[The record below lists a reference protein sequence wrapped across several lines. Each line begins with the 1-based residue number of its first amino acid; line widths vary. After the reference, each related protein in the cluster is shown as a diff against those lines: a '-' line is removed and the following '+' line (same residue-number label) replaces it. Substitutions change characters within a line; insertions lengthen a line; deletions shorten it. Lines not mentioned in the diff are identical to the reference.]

1 MVLNLSISAD
11 AEAKLRAKA
20 AAAGTDLAT
29 YATRYL
35 ERMATEPCSV
45 IALSGAVGEQ
55 FTQTGMSEEALA
67 EFLEEE
73 KHQMRAER
81 RSQAQQ

>member
-11 AEAKLRAKA
+11 TEAKLRAKA

-29 YATRYL
+29 YAARYL
-35 ERMATEPCSV
+35 ELIAAEPRSIV
-45 IALSGAVGEQ
+45 AISGSVGEQ
-55 FTQTGMSEEALA
+55 FAKSEMTEEALT

-81 RSQAQQ
+81 RAQSRP